1 MSILDDWDMRTGR
14 NKNRPTGGAGRILD
28 DLDMRTGRNG
38 LCRIFE
44 ILHNR
49 AGSLAR
55 MAFTQQDLAAIDA
68 AIASGELTIRGAD
81 GRMVTL
87 RTMDELLKARDAIR
101 TEMASTS
108 VASAR
113 RPYPRHQLASFS
125 D

>member
-1 MSILDDWDMRTGR
+1 
-14 NKNRPTGGAGRILD
+14 
-28 DLDMRTGRNG
+28 MRTGRNG

-44 ILHNR
+44 ILHSR

-68 AIASGELTIRGAD
+68 AIASGEHTIRGAD

-101 TEMASTS
+101 AEVAST
-108 VASAR
+108 AIAATR
-113 RPYPRHQLASFS
+113 RTYPRHQLASFS